1 MCYVLTREQTENA
14 KKFRGRYQ
22 SLSKEKQG
30 KKQHYGRERYKNIS
44 GDEKQRFVE
53 YKKYYKMK

>member
-1 MCYVLTREQTENA
+1 MQ
-14 KKFRGRYQ
+14 KKFRGKYQ
-22 SLSKEKQG
+22 SLSKEKQD
-30 KKQHYGRERYKNIS
+30 KNIS